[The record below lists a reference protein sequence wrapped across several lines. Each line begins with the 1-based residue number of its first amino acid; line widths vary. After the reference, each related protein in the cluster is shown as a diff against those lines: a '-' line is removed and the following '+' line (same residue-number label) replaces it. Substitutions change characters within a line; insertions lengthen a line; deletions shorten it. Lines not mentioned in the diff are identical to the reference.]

1 MRRLILRGLRDGLP
15 IGVGYFAVAFSLGIV
30 ARQTGLTPLQGFV
43 ASLLNHASA
52 GEYALYSL
60 IAARAAFW
68 EIALV
73 IMITNMRYLLMS
85 TALSQ
90 RIPTETGMAG
100 RIATGFCITDEIFA
114 LGIGYAGKLSLAYL
128 GSAFILADLM
138 WSAGT
143 MAGIIAG
150 NILPANVV
158 SALSVAIYG
167 MFLAIIMPPA
177 RDNKV
182 IA

>member
-1 MRRLILRGLRDGLP
+1 MTRRLILRGLRDGLP
-15 IGVGYFAVAFSLGIV
+15 IGMGYFAVAFSLGIV
-30 ARQTGLTPLQGFV
+30 ARQTGLTPLQGFT

-90 RIPTETGMAG
+90 RIPTETGVAG
-100 RIATGFCITDEIFA
+100 RIDTGF
-114 LGIGYAGKLSLAYL
+114 
-128 GSAFILADLM
+128 
-138 WSAGT
+138 
-143 MAGIIAG
+143 
-150 NILPANVV
+150 
-158 SALSVAIYG
+158 
-167 MFLAIIMPPA
+167 
-177 RDNKV
+177 
-182 IA
+182 